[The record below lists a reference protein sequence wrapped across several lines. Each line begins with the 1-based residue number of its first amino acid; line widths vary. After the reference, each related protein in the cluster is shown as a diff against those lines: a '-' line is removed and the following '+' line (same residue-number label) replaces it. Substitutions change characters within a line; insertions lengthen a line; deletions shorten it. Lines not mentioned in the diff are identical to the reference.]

1 MGRSNTFLKPNMKPR
16 GDGLEPWPR
25 PSMPKKSFE
34 FSKLKNY
41 AHVDKSTGLNLQR
54 SQTRHEQKK
63 FPMAIYLET
72 EKDGR
77 VHAVHVS
84 EKQVSTDYEE
94 FVPAIG
100 RLVRQHGKLG
110 GLFDMANFHS

>member
-1 MGRSNTFLKPNMKPR
+1 
-16 GDGLEPWPR
+16 
-25 PSMPKKSFE
+25 MPKKSFE
-34 FSKLKNY
+34 FSELKNY

-72 EKDGR
+72 EKGGR
-77 VHAVHVS
+77 VHAIHVS
-84 EKQVSTDYEE
+84 GKQVSMDYEE
-94 FVPAIG
+94 SVPAIG